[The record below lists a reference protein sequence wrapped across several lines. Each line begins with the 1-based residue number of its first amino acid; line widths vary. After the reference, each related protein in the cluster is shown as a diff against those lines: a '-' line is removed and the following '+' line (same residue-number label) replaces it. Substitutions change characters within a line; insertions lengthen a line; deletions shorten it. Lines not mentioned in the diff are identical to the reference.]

1 MDVGEKNKH
10 GFNETIV
17 SWERVTQLG
26 TATDLYCY
34 DLMAFCGVQ

>member
-1 MDVGEKNKH
+1 MVEGEKTNMVFMKRRSA
-10 GFNETIV
+10 GD
-17 SWERVTQLG
+17 RVTELG